1 MFSPLHAKTLNHIYI
16 YIYYVFSAV
25 VVLMLQI
32 LHKKNFNIRLKILQK
47 DQKYAKSV
55 NKILLTVLSVK
66 FSLQLQIYSGIGYAK
81 LLRK

>member
-1 MFSPLHAKTLNHIYI
+1 MFSPLHAKTLNHIY
-16 YIYYVFSAV
+16 YVFSVV

-32 LHKKNFNIRLKILQK
+32 LHKINFIIRLKILQK
-47 DQKYAKSV
+47 DQKYAKLV
-55 NKILLTVLSVK
+55 NKILLTVLSVN